1 MEADEAEQSSGVTE
15 VGSLKAGCHLMPS
28 RQDACSELSDNKAS
42 ASTGASARPQV
53 KWLMYA
59 RWTTCCVQCM
69 GSAGCE
75 WCGMYI
81 RKWAWARGGQV
92 FPPVSGLVTSGEV
105 NKDAVCFCR
114 KNVFKVAQS
123 TWIVRPAL
131 KLFLNLWSTIGL
143 VTAGFFFPSEYV
155 KGEQTETLQALLHF

>member
-59 RWTTCCVQCM
+59 VC
-69 GSAGCE
+69 SAWEVLG
-75 WCGMYI
+75 
-81 RKWAWARGGQV
+81 
-92 FPPVSGLVTSGEV
+92 VSGVECTYINGPGHEEARCSHL
-105 NKDAVCFCR
+105 
-114 KNVFKVAQS
+114 
-123 TWIVRPAL
+123 
-131 KLFLNLWSTIGL
+131 
-143 VTAGFFFPSEYV
+143 
-155 KGEQTETLQALLHF
+155 